1 MADAVA
7 ERHQRCRDVSE
18 IAVLVVE
25 DRNRRAL
32 ELSLEVL
39 LAGVGEHEI
48 GPKGEDALEI
58 RIDQCADAWA
68 RLHFGRVAVE
78 VADTGH
84 FGSGPDGK
92 EHFCQ
97 RWHQRHDPLGR

>member
-1 MADAVA
+1 M
-7 ERHQRCRDVSE
+7 
-18 IAVLVVE
+18 LVVE
-25 DRNRRAL
+25 DRNRRAF

-58 RIDQCADAWA
+58 RIDQCADARA
-68 RLHFGRVAVE
+68 GLHFGRIAVE
-78 VADTGH
+78 AADAGH

-92 EHFCQ
+92 EHFRQ
-97 RWHQRHDPLGR
+97 RRYQRHDPLGC